1 MPIVLTCVPVAASSQ
16 AGRAERSGRARSGH
30 LFGLSSR
37 KRHAGRTV
45 RHRNRIKGKRIKK
58 KKEDERGGTMESVE
72 KENREKKELRREG
85 RERRDDE
92 KTIQFSD

>member
-1 MPIVLTCVPVAASSQ
+1 
-16 AGRAERSGRARSGH
+16 
-30 LFGLSSR
+30 
-37 KRHAGRTV
+37 
-45 RHRNRIKGKRIKK
+45 
-58 KKEDERGGTMESVE
+58 MESVE